1 MASTHR
7 SVACLALALAAAGC
21 TSDDRLAAESA
32 ASWPVTTL
40 AFAALRHHADTGDWP
55 SSAQALAA
63 YDSTGWAGYAGRD
76 IGFRPDGLREFG
88 VDVIDDSTAELTFAF
103 DSLDV
108 EQDTYVHYVDE
119 ETGGYGAAEW
129 IAYRPLV
136 IRATGTVVLVGNGQ
150 GGRGSIEITEAE
162 VRLPGSGRLLHLR
175 GLHRDITT
183 FVSNGR
189 LYLH

>member
-1 MASTHR
+1 MQTP
-7 SVACLALALAAAGC
+7 G
-21 TSDDRLAAESA
+21 
-32 ASWPVTTL
+32 
-40 AFAALRHHADTGDWP
+40 TGP
-55 SSAQALAA
+55 PP
-63 YDSTGWAGYAGRD
+63 R
-76 IGFRPDGLREFG
+76 RPWLRELG

-108 EQDTYVHYVDE
+108 EQDTYAHYVDE
-119 ETGGYGAAEW
+119 ETDGYGAAEW

-162 VRLPGSGRLLHLR
+162 VRLPDSGRLLHLR
-175 GLHRDITT
+175 GLHRDIAT